1 LLNFFE
7 RKESGSGIAF
17 ATGTWH
23 ADCYLES
30 LGDDRGGP
38 AAGLPGLDLFL
49 MGFHVVMDSSMA
61 SAFGHNL
68 GNLLNILWGD
78 IVIHIL
84 TLAES

>member
-49 MGFHVVMDSSMA
+49 MGLLVIVNRPVPGSLR
-61 SAFGHNL
+61 HNL
-68 GNLLNILWGD
+68 GHSFDIRSID
-78 IVIHIL
+78 IVIHTL